1 MNKSKLKKITSAR
14 LFLPIVCLIAVLLLN
29 VIKTPDFFNVSIRN
43 GVLYGYI
50 IDVINRA
57 SELVILAIGM
67 TLVTAASGGQDISV
81 GAIMAVAAAV
91 CCQILSGGQ
100 VSVNEYQNSVIL
112 AVIAA
117 LLASAL
123 CGAFNGFLV
132 AKLNI
137 QPMVATLILYTA
149 GRGIAQ
155 LITNGQ
161 ITYIRVDSFKMAG
174 GYIGKCPIPTPIF
187 FAIITVV
194 IVYLILKKTALGL
207 YIESVGINGKAAR
220 LVGLNSTMIKF
231 LTYVICGVLAGIAG
245 IVASS
250 RIYSAD
256 ANNIGLNL
264 EMDAILAVA
273 LGGNFLGG
281 GKFSL
286 IGSVIGAY
294 TIQALTTTLYAM
306 NVKADQLPVYKAIVV
321 VIIVTLQSDV
331 FKKYIANLKAKKE
344 VWQQKEVRSN
354 ESKCTKKKITG
365 NGFLLLITIA
375 LFVVMYVAGMI
386 IFADKGFAKPQ
397 MFLNLF
403 VSNAGLLV
411 IACGLTIVMITG
423 GIDIS
428 VGSVT
433 ALVCMVIADLMEN
446 KGVSAYAA
454 VLLHC

>member
-1 MNKSKLKKITSAR
+1 MNKDKLKKITSAR
-14 LFLPIVCLIAVLLLN
+14 LFLPVVCLVAVLLIN
-29 VIKTPDFFNVSIRN
+29 VIKTPDFFSVSIRN

-81 GAIMAVAAAV
+81 GAVMAVAAAV
-91 CCQILSGGQ
+91 CCQILSGGE
-100 VSVNEYQNSVIL
+100 VSVTEYQNPVFLAVLVAIL
-112 AVIAA
+112 AA
-117 LLASAL
+117 AL

-137 QPMVATLILYTA
+137 QPMVATLILFTA

-155 LITNGQ
+155 LVTNGQ
-161 ITYIRVDSFKMAG
+161 ITYIRVDSYKMAG

-187 FAIITVV
+187 FAIIAVV
-194 IVYLILKKTALGL
+194 IVNLILKKTALGL

-286 IGSVIGAY
+286 LGSVIGAY

-321 VIIVTLQSDV
+321 IIIVTLQSDV
-331 FKKYIANLKAKKE
+331 FKKYVANLKAK
-344 VWQQKEVRSN
+344 RSA
-354 ESKCTKKKITG
+354 G
-365 NGFLLLITIA
+365 NA
-375 LFVVMYVAGMI
+375 A
-386 IFADKGFAKPQ
+386 AE
-397 MFLNLF
+397 
-403 VSNAGLLV
+403 
-411 IACGLTIVMITG
+411 G
-423 GIDIS
+423 GR
-428 VGSVT
+428 
-433 ALVCMVIADLMEN
+433 
-446 KGVSAYAA
+446 K
-454 VLLHC
+454 

>member
-100 VSVNEYQNSVIL
+100 VSVNEYQNSIII

-132 AKLNI
+132 ARLNI

-155 LITNGQ
+155 LVTNGQ

-187 FAIITVV
+187 FAIIIVL

-331 FKKYIANLKAKKE
+331 FKKYIAGLKAKKSVAVE
-344 VWQQKEVRSN
+344 GGQK
-354 ESKCTKKKITG
+354 
-365 NGFLLLITIA
+365 
-375 LFVVMYVAGMI
+375 
-386 IFADKGFAKPQ
+386 
-397 MFLNLF
+397 
-403 VSNAGLLV
+403 
-411 IACGLTIVMITG
+411 
-423 GIDIS
+423 
-428 VGSVT
+428 
-433 ALVCMVIADLMEN
+433 
-446 KGVSAYAA
+446 
-454 VLLHC
+454 

>member
-1 MNKSKLKKITSAR
+1 MNKDKLKKITSAR
-14 LFLPIVCLIAVLLLN
+14 LFLPIVCLIAVLLIN
-29 VIKTPDFFNVSIRN
+29 VIKTPDFFSVSIRN

-50 IDVINRA
+50 VDVINRA

-100 VSVNEYQNSVIL
+100 VSVNDYQNPVFL
-112 AVIAA
+112 AVIIALAA
-117 LLASAL
+117 AAL

-155 LITNGQ
+155 LVTNGQ
-161 ITYIRVDSFKMAG
+161 ITYIRVDSYKMAG

-187 FAIITVV
+187 FAIIAVV
-194 IVYLILKKTALGL
+194 VVNLILKKTALGL
-207 YIESVGINGKAAR
+207 YIESVGINGRAAR

-286 IGSVIGAY
+286 LGSVIGAY

-321 VIIVTLQSDV
+321 IIIVTLQSDV
-331 FKKYIANLKAKKE
+331 FKKYIANLKSKRSTANAAAE
-344 VWQQKEVRSN
+344 GGQK
-354 ESKCTKKKITG
+354 
-365 NGFLLLITIA
+365 
-375 LFVVMYVAGMI
+375 
-386 IFADKGFAKPQ
+386 
-397 MFLNLF
+397 
-403 VSNAGLLV
+403 
-411 IACGLTIVMITG
+411 
-423 GIDIS
+423 
-428 VGSVT
+428 
-433 ALVCMVIADLMEN
+433 
-446 KGVSAYAA
+446 
-454 VLLHC
+454 

>member
-100 VSVNEYQNSVIL
+100 VSVNEYQNSIII

-132 AKLNI
+132 ARLNI

-155 LITNGQ
+155 LVTNGQ

-187 FAIITVV
+187 FAIITVA

-273 LGGNFLGG
+273 LGGNVLGG

-286 IGSVIGAY
+286 MGSVIGAY
-294 TIQALTTTLYAM
+294 TIQALTTTLY
-306 NVKADQLPVYKAIVV
+306 L
-321 VIIVTLQSDV
+321 S
-331 FKKYIANLKAKKE
+331 
-344 VWQQKEVRSN
+344 
-354 ESKCTKKKITG
+354 
-365 NGFLLLITIA
+365 LIHI
-375 LFVVMYVAGMI
+375 
-386 IFADKGFAKPQ
+386 
-397 MFLNLF
+397 
-403 VSNAGLLV
+403 
-411 IACGLTIVMITG
+411 
-423 GIDIS
+423 
-428 VGSVT
+428 
-433 ALVCMVIADLMEN
+433 
-446 KGVSAYAA
+446 
-454 VLLHC
+454 

>member
-29 VIKTPDFFNVSIRN
+29 VLKTPDFFNVSIRN

-100 VSVNEYQNSVIL
+100 VSVNEYQNSIII

-155 LITNGQ
+155 LVTNGQ

-187 FAIITVV
+187 FAIITVAV
-194 IVYLILKKTALGL
+194 VYLILKKTALGL

-321 VIIVTLQSDV
+321 IIIVTLQSDV
-331 FKKYIANLKAKKE
+331 FKKFVESHRSKKVSVAAE
-344 VWQQKEVRSN
+344 GGQK
-354 ESKCTKKKITG
+354 
-365 NGFLLLITIA
+365 
-375 LFVVMYVAGMI
+375 
-386 IFADKGFAKPQ
+386 
-397 MFLNLF
+397 
-403 VSNAGLLV
+403 
-411 IACGLTIVMITG
+411 
-423 GIDIS
+423 
-428 VGSVT
+428 
-433 ALVCMVIADLMEN
+433 
-446 KGVSAYAA
+446 
-454 VLLHC
+454 

>member
-67 TLVTAASGGQDISV
+67 TLVTAASGGQ
-81 GAIMAVAAAV
+81 
-91 CCQILSGGQ
+91 
-100 VSVNEYQNSVIL
+100 VSVNEYQNSIII

-132 AKLNI
+132 ARLNI

-155 LITNGQ
+155 LVTNGQ

-187 FAIITVV
+187 FAIITVL

-331 FKKYIANLKAKKE
+331 FKKYIAGLKAKKSVAVE
-344 VWQQKEVRSN
+344 GGQK
-354 ESKCTKKKITG
+354 
-365 NGFLLLITIA
+365 
-375 LFVVMYVAGMI
+375 
-386 IFADKGFAKPQ
+386 
-397 MFLNLF
+397 
-403 VSNAGLLV
+403 
-411 IACGLTIVMITG
+411 
-423 GIDIS
+423 
-428 VGSVT
+428 
-433 ALVCMVIADLMEN
+433 
-446 KGVSAYAA
+446 
-454 VLLHC
+454 

>member
-14 LFLPIVCLIAVLLLN
+14 LFLPVVCLIAVLLLN

-50 IDVINRA
+50 VDVINRA

-100 VSVNEYQNSVIL
+100 VSVNDYQNPVIL

-132 AKLNI
+132 SKLNI

-220 LVGLNSTMIKF
+220 LVG
-231 LTYVICGVLAGIAG
+231 
-245 IVASS
+245 

-331 FKKYIANLKAKKE
+331 FKKYIANLKAKRSVAAE
-344 VWQQKEVRSN
+344 GGQK
-354 ESKCTKKKITG
+354 
-365 NGFLLLITIA
+365 
-375 LFVVMYVAGMI
+375 
-386 IFADKGFAKPQ
+386 
-397 MFLNLF
+397 
-403 VSNAGLLV
+403 
-411 IACGLTIVMITG
+411 
-423 GIDIS
+423 
-428 VGSVT
+428 
-433 ALVCMVIADLMEN
+433 
-446 KGVSAYAA
+446 
-454 VLLHC
+454 

>member
-1 MNKSKLKKITSAR
+1 MNKVKKITSAR
-14 LFLPIVCLIAVLLLN
+14 LFLPIVCLVAVLLLN
-29 VIKTPDFFNVSIRN
+29 VIKTPNFFNVSIQN

-57 SELVILAIGM
+57 SELVILAVGM

-91 CCQILSGGQ
+91 CCQVLSGGE
-100 VSVNEYQNSVIL
+100 VSVTEYASPLIL
-112 AVIAA
+112 AVVAA

-161 ITYIRVDSFKMAG
+161 ITYIRVDSYKMAG
-174 GYIGKCPIPTPIF
+174 GYIGKCPIPTPVF
-187 FAIITVV
+187 FAVIAVV
-194 IVYLILKKTALGL
+194 LVAVILKKTALGL

-286 IGSVIGAY
+286 VGSVIGAY

-321 VIIVTLQSDV
+321 IIIVTLQSEV
-331 FKKYIANLKAKKE
+331 FKKYIANFKAK
-344 VWQQKEVRSN
+344 R
-354 ESKCTKKKITG
+354 
-365 NGFLLLITIA
+365 
-375 LFVVMYVAGMI
+375 
-386 IFADKGFAKPQ
+386 
-397 MFLNLF
+397 
-403 VSNAGLLV
+403 NAGKPV
-411 IACGLTIVMITG
+411 VEG
-423 GIDIS
+423 GQ
-428 VGSVT
+428 
-433 ALVCMVIADLMEN
+433 
-446 KGVSAYAA
+446 K
-454 VLLHC
+454 

>member
-1 MNKSKLKKITSAR
+1 M
-14 LFLPIVCLIAVLLLN
+14 C
-29 VIKTPDFFNVSIRN
+29 IR
-43 GVLYGYI
+43 
-50 IDVINRA
+50 DR
-57 SELVILAIGM
+57 
-67 TLVTAASGGQDISV
+67 
-81 GAIMAVAAAV
+81 
-91 CCQILSGGQ
+91 ILSGGQ
-100 VSVNEYQNSVIL
+100 VSVNEYQNSIII

-132 AKLNI
+132 ARLNI

-155 LITNGQ
+155 LVTNGQ

-187 FAIITVV
+187 FAIITVL

-331 FKKYIANLKAKKE
+331 FKKYIAGLKAKKSVAAE
-344 VWQQKEVRSN
+344 GGQK
-354 ESKCTKKKITG
+354 
-365 NGFLLLITIA
+365 
-375 LFVVMYVAGMI
+375 
-386 IFADKGFAKPQ
+386 
-397 MFLNLF
+397 
-403 VSNAGLLV
+403 
-411 IACGLTIVMITG
+411 
-423 GIDIS
+423 
-428 VGSVT
+428 
-433 ALVCMVIADLMEN
+433 
-446 KGVSAYAA
+446 
-454 VLLHC
+454 

>member
-1 MNKSKLKKITSAR
+1 M
-14 LFLPIVCLIAVLLLN
+14 
-29 VIKTPDFFNVSIRN
+29 
-43 GVLYGYI
+43 
-50 IDVINRA
+50 
-57 SELVILAIGM
+57 
-67 TLVTAASGGQDISV
+67 
-81 GAIMAVAAAV
+81 
-91 CCQILSGGQ
+91 
-100 VSVNEYQNSVIL
+100 IL

-132 AKLNI
+132 SKLNI

-231 LTYVICGVLAGIAG
+231 LTYVICGVLAGI
-245 IVASS
+245 VASS

-331 FKKYIANLKAKKE
+331 FKKYIANLKAKRSVAAE
-344 VWQQKEVRSN
+344 GGQK
-354 ESKCTKKKITG
+354 
-365 NGFLLLITIA
+365 
-375 LFVVMYVAGMI
+375 
-386 IFADKGFAKPQ
+386 
-397 MFLNLF
+397 
-403 VSNAGLLV
+403 
-411 IACGLTIVMITG
+411 
-423 GIDIS
+423 
-428 VGSVT
+428 
-433 ALVCMVIADLMEN
+433 
-446 KGVSAYAA
+446 
-454 VLLHC
+454 